1 MISID
6 NLKATMAGT
15 NYLISHGYQRIA
27 LVAVDTNDPQ
37 TGRTRCAG
45 YQKAMES
52 ARLTPSIIPGD
63 YSFAAGKK
71 AVELLLAKGELPEAI
86 FAASDDAAAGVIY
99 TAQEHG
105 IKVPEQLAVLGFDNS
120 SVASM
125 IYPGITTIDQPFK
138 PMGQLAIEHLT
149 NQNVSSVELPYQ
161 IKERGSVAKYNSAQS

>member
-1 MISID
+1 MCSSD
-6 NLKATMAGT
+6 LA
-15 NYLISHGYQRIA
+15 
-27 LVAVDTNDPQ
+27 
-37 TGRTRCAG
+37 
-45 YQKAMES
+45 
-52 ARLTPSIIPGD
+52 
-63 YSFAAGKK
+63 
-71 AVELLLAKGELPEAI
+71 ELLLAKGELPEAI

-99 TAQEHG
+99 AAQEHG

-138 PMGQLAIEHLT
+138 QMGRLAIEHLT